1 MFMLT
6 IIAMLAALLNILNKA
21 YLAVVV
27 MMRNKRVNK
36 HHRNAKCKKQYRYAS
51 FHAAIIVCK
60 VIIFDLN
67 AHQWFNNWF
76 SQKAY
81 ICIKQLCTMFISST
95 PQVTLLIIHS
105 IVFAIA
111 IIYLIIN
118 RKNLKK
124 RILRY
129 EQQVLLSQMNPHFV
143 FNSLTA
149 IQSYIFRN
157 EPHTAS
163 KYLASFAKLTRLILE
178 NSRAELCSIER
189 EISTLKLYLDL
200 QKLRFEGRFDYT
212 ITVDERIDPDTTL
225 IPPMLAQ
232 PLIENAI
239 EHGFSGIN
247 WAGRIEIRYTL
258 SKPKYLVIEV
268 EDNGIG
274 IEKSHE
280 VHVNKGKPYRSL
292 ATEITKERIKNLKKL
307 GNSGI
312 KLNITDKSIL
322 NSNVSGTIAQIVIPL
337 K

>member
-1 MFMLT
+1 
-6 IIAMLAALLNILNKA
+6 
-21 YLAVVV
+21 
-27 MMRNKRVNK
+27 
-36 HHRNAKCKKQYRYAS
+36 
-51 FHAAIIVCK
+51 
-60 VIIFDLN
+60 
-67 AHQWFNNWF
+67 
-76 SQKAY
+76 
-81 ICIKQLCTMFISST
+81 MFISST

-105 IVFAIA
+105 IVFTIA
-111 IIYLIIN
+111 IIYLIIS

-178 NSRAELCSIER
+178 NSRCELCSLER
-189 EISTLKLYLDL
+189 EITTLKLYLDL
-200 QKLRFEGRFDYT
+200 QKLRFEGRFDYV
-212 ITVDERIDPDTTL
+212 ITVAEQIDPDATL

-247 WAGRIEIRYTL
+247 WAGKMEIRYIL
-258 SKPKYLVIEV
+258 AKPKHLVIEV

-274 IEKSHE
+274 IEKSRE
-280 VHVNKGKPYRSL
+280 VQESIGKQYRSL

-312 KLNITDKSIL
+312 KFNITDKSTL
-322 NSNVSGTIAQIVIPL
+322 SENTSGTIAQIVIPL

>member
-1 MFMLT
+1 
-6 IIAMLAALLNILNKA
+6 
-21 YLAVVV
+21 
-27 MMRNKRVNK
+27 
-36 HHRNAKCKKQYRYAS
+36 
-51 FHAAIIVCK
+51 
-60 VIIFDLN
+60 
-67 AHQWFNNWF
+67 
-76 SQKAY
+76 
-81 ICIKQLCTMFISST
+81 MFISST
-95 PQVTLLIIHS
+95 PQVTLLVIHS
-105 IVFAIA
+105 VVFAIA
-111 IIYLIIN
+111 IIYLFTS
-118 RKNLKK
+118 RKRLKD

-178 NSRAELCSIER
+178 NSRCELCSLER
-189 EISTLKLYLDL
+189 EIATLKLYLDL

-212 ITVDERIDPDTTL
+212 ITVAEQIDPDATL

-239 EHGFSGIN
+239 EHGLSGIN
-247 WAGRIEIRYTL
+247 WAGKIEIRYTL
-258 SKPKYLVIEV
+258 TKPKQLVIEV

-274 IEKSHE
+274 IEKSRE
-280 VHVNKGKPYRSL
+280 VQESKGKQYRSL

-312 KLNITDKSIL
+312 KLNITDKSTL
-322 NSNVSGTIAQIVIPL
+322 SGNTSGTIAQIVIPL

>member
-1 MFMLT
+1 ML
-6 IIAMLAALLNILNKA
+6 
-21 YLAVVV
+21 
-27 MMRNKRVNK
+27 
-36 HHRNAKCKKQYRYAS
+36 
-51 FHAAIIVCK
+51 FVCK
-60 VIIFDLN
+60 DIIFDLN
-67 AHQWFNNWF
+67 APQWFNNWF

-95 PQVTLLIIHS
+95 PQVTLLIVHS
-105 IVFAIA
+105 MVFAIA
-111 IIYLIIN
+111 IVYLVIS

-124 RILRY
+124 NILRY

-178 NSRAELCSIER
+178 NSRCELCSLER
-189 EISTLKLYLDL
+189 EITTLKLYLDL
-200 QKLRFEGRFDYT
+200 QKLRFEGRFDYA
-212 ITVDERIDPDTTL
+212 ITVAEQVDPDAVL

-239 EHGFSGIN
+239 EHGFSGIS

-258 SKPKYLVIEV
+258 AKPKYLVIEV

-280 VHVNKGKPYRSL
+280 VHENKGKQYRSL

-312 KLNITDKSIL
+312 KLNITDKSAF
-322 NSNVSGTIAQIVIPL
+322 NSNASGTIAQIVIPI